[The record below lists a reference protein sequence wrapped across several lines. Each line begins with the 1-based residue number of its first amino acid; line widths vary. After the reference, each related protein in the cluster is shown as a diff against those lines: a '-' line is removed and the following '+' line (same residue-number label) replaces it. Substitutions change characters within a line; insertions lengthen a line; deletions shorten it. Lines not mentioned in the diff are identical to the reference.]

1 MWGGTAAAIAELER
15 LAEAVPR
22 SPWPLVELATLYDE
36 QGESA
41 KAAAARLEAQQRAA
55 LTGG

>member
-1 MWGGTAAAIAELER
+1 VTELER

-22 SPWPLVELATLYDE
+22 SPWPLLELATLYDE
-36 QGESA
+36 QGEPA

-55 LTGG
+55 LTGR